1 MFPSRI
7 TSRSRSALSYVDLEN
22 LRRMSQSH
30 PPNHNN
36 IATSKTQEAHE
47 ANLKETSLSSTQTA
61 AELKTV
67 SLGRRVG
74 SPGRGEDVEENE
86 IATVEAFDAQA
97 EEADTVE
104 KITEGQPEV
113 VDSNCT
119 WPVP

>member
-1 MFPSRI
+1 
-7 TSRSRSALSYVDLEN
+7 
-22 LRRMSQSH
+22 MSQSH

-36 IATSKTQEAHE
+36 IATSKTKEAHE
-47 ANLKETSLSSTQTA
+47 ANLKETTLSSTQTA

-67 SLGRRVG
+67 SLGRQVG
-74 SPGRGEDVEENE
+74 SPGRGEDAEEDE
-86 IATVEAFDAQA
+86 IATVKAFDAQA

-104 KITEGQPEV
+104 ETTDGQPEV

>member
-1 MFPSRI
+1 MESH
-7 TSRSRSALSYVDLEN
+7 TS
-22 LRRMSQSH
+22 
-30 PPNHNN
+30 NHNN
-36 IATSKTQEAHE
+36 TATSKTQEAHE
-47 ANLKETSLSSTQTA
+47 ANLKETPLSSTQTA

-74 SPGRGEDVEENE
+74 SSGHGEDAEENE

-104 KITEGQPEV
+104 ETTEGQPEV